1 MNGTYDSVGVTITN
15 ATVIAAIAVALRT
28 AVAYGPVTTNG
39 RSWAVGA
46 CGGGSELSAAG
57 SICACPNPQYIVR
70 PCIGSLSILASII
83 RIIALITSRILLLKI
98 YASCLW
104 LFMIIGIAIG
114 IIFTS
119 QVNDFLANDQ
129 KNNPHLVDS
138 NYYQENFLLG
148 MNGGLTL
155 LMSVTILVGIII
167 LHCLISDT
175 NSRSYIR
182 SK

>member
-1 MNGTYDSVGVTITN
+1 
-15 ATVIAAIAVALRT
+15 
-28 AVAYGPVTTNG
+28 
-39 RSWAVGA
+39 
-46 CGGGSELSAAG
+46 
-57 SICACPNPQYIVR
+57 
-70 PCIGSLSILASII
+70 
-83 RIIALITSRILLLKI
+83 
-98 YASCLW
+98 
-104 LFMIIGIAIG
+104 MIIGIAIG

-129 KNNPHLVDS
+129 KNNPNLVDS